1 MEKQECLRIRTFQNI
16 PTPEEFASQIELRNV
31 PAVFVGCVKN
41 WKAFTLWNP
50 SNGGLDYLQGRVGSS
65 VVDAMLSKSAP
76 VFYGDIRRHDRVPL
90 PFSTFI
96 GFCKELHGDIDSNSG
111 ACCKSE
117 KDMPSDES
125 SQICI
130 ASEDD
135 NKQVYLAQV
144 SIMNT
149 EHEERVQL
157 PTLREDIKLPEFLE
171 AKSLASINLWMNS
184 ARARSSTHYD
194 PHHNVL
200 CVVSGCK
207 QGVTHI
213 FQGLDIQVIVSYNV
227 GYNLGLSLAPF
238 AYGLLQQVLAYIQ
251 CHCTGRLQTTG
262 KADLS
267 VHPRAETSEKI
278 SQKVTIHAGDAL
290 FIPEG
295 WFHQVDSDCLTM
307 AVNFWWRS
315 EVMLAMSEHMDSYYM
330 RRILK
335 STEHC
340 EIMTV
345 ALMIRTEPSALYS
358 TKPYNDVPI
367 LNKDSSSKGSK
378 AKKLKEKTMLHELEP
393 LAVQSLHALVS
404 LVHDLVNTADQSQS
418 ADPSTSDVFAVGE
431 KGGSKLSVK
440 DACRLEDDP
449 VASIIWKLQP
459 LTLQSVL
466 IAMAQNFPR
475 TLETLVLHLLSPV
488 GAEVLTRRLEEMD
501 QLMDEED
508 RNDFYQIF
516 YGVFDDQFAVMDAL
530 LNQKESFALQ
540 AFRNVLD
547 KYLGIKFNGST
558 PWVG

>member
-207 QGVTHI
+207 QVCLWPPSASPCLYPMPLHGEASNHSAVA
-213 FQGLDIQVIVSYNV
+213 L
-227 GYNLGLSLAPF
+227 
-238 AYGLLQQVLAYIQ
+238 
-251 CHCTGRLQTTG
+251 G

-335 STEHC
+335 RLTDKEMNQVLCTAPNHVGQTMSNTIEQSDNRK
-340 EIMTV
+340 TD
-345 ALMIRTEPSALYS
+345 
-358 TKPYNDVPI
+358 NDVPI